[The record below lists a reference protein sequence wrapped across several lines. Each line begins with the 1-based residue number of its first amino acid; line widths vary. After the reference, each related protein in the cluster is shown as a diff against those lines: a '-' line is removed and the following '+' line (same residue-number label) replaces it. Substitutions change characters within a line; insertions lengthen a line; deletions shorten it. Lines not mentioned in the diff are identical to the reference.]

1 MNSAGAGLSLVRP
14 VPSRPTPLS
23 VRVGHASERGKRER
37 NEDFVGAVTPVGQDL
52 ADKGIVLAVADGVSG
67 GAGGREAAEHAVRT
81 VLADY
86 YATPST
92 WTIPHALDRV
102 LTALNSWQVAHSA
115 ANRELA
121 GMATTLTILVLR
133 GTRWYAAHVG
143 DTRIYRSSGG
153 ECVRLTTDHV
163 WDRPDMRHVL
173 KRAVGLDHHLVV
185 DYSEGELQVGDIFL
199 LCSDGVWEPIGNTHV
214 AQTLMTCDDPRS
226 AAADL
231 VEAALRKGGLDN
243 ATALVVS
250 VDTLPAQQWS
260 DALGAAVDLKPPPRL
275 KPGQRIDGFE
285 VLGLVHESR
294 ATLLYRVRSPSGQ
307 DLALKTLQPA
317 LADDSRS
324 CEALLIEEWL
334 SKRLLAKCFPQVVPL
349 SSTQR
354 SYLYYAM
361 TFHRGMTLQQ
371 QLDRDRHFSIAEA
384 VQIGIDIA
392 KGLGVLHRLQILHR
406 DIKPANLLRG
416 DDGVLRILDMG
427 VALAAGVPYPEL
439 EGNPGTPSFMAQE
452 LFNGKPASVQSDLYA
467 AGVTLY
473 HLLTRKY
480 PYGEI
485 EPFQR
490 PRFGESV
497 RPTRYRPDVPRW
509 LENLLARAVA
519 RDVEQRFETAEELLL
534 ALERGDTQAVS
545 PPPHTP
551 LLQRD
556 PARAW
561 QSIALILL
569 IINLLLLYCLLIP

>member
-1 MNSAGAGLSLVRP
+1 LSLVRSES
-14 VPSRPTPLS
+14 SRHTPLS
-23 VRVGHASERGKRER
+23 VRIGHASERGRRER
-37 NEDFVGAVTPVGQDL
+37 NEDFVGAVTPAGTDL
-52 ADKGIVLAVADGVSG
+52 VEKGVVLAVADGVSG
-67 GAGGREAAEHAVRT
+67 VAGGREAAEHAVRA

-92 WTIPHALDRV
+92 WTIRHALDRV
-102 LTALNSWQVAHSA
+102 LTALNSWLVAHSS

-143 DTRIYRSSGG
+143 DTRIYRSSGS
-153 ECVRLTTDHV
+153 ECVQLTADHV
-163 WDRPDMRHVL
+163 CDRPDLRHVL

-185 DYSEGELQVGDIFL
+185 DYSDGELQPGDTFL
-199 LCSDGVWEPIGNTHV
+199 LCSDGVWEPLGDARI
-214 AQTLMTCDDPRS
+214 AQTLAAGGDPQS

-231 VEAALRKGGLDN
+231 VDGALRKGGQDN
-243 ATALVVS
+243 ATALVVR
-250 VDTLPAQQWS
+250 VDAVPAQQWS
-260 DALGAAVDLKPPPRL
+260 DALGAVFDLKLPPRL
-275 KPGQRIDGFE
+275 RPGQRIDELE

-294 ATLLYRVRSPSGQ
+294 ATLLYRVRSQSGQ

-349 SSTQR
+349 SSAQR
-354 SYLYYAM
+354 SHLYYVM
-361 TFHRGMTLQQ
+361 TFHRGLTLQQ
-371 QLDRDRHFSIAEA
+371 QLDRGRHFSVAEA
-384 VQIGIDIA
+384 VQIGIEVA
-392 KGLGVLHRLQILHR
+392 KGLGVLHRLQVLHR

-439 EGNPGTPSFMAQE
+439 EGNPGTPSFMAPE
-452 LFNGKPASVQSDLYA
+452 LFEGKPASAQSDLYA

-485 EPFQR
+485 EPFQH
-490 PRFGESV
+490 PRFGEPV

-519 RDVEQRFETAEELLL
+519 RDLEQRFETAEELLL

-545 PPPHTP
+545 PLRRTP

-556 PARAW
+556 PARVW

-569 IINLLLLYCLLIP
+569 VINLLLLYCLLIR